1 MKSEKKDES
10 KRKRKGMVNPGMCE
24 MEHPLKDRSLFV
36 DDSQYEVARGYTEQ
50 KLKRNAEGR

>member
-1 MKSEKKDES
+1 
-10 KRKRKGMVNPGMCE
+10 MVNPGMCE